1 MSKMVQYSLKQ
12 EVCEMSKII
21 CDICGTTY
29 PSSAE
34 SCPICGFSNESVEE
48 FADNDMNMEE
58 IVEEPRKKGLFSAS
72 SKKKE
77 IFDYDEVNA
86 DDEYAD
92 DDEDDEDYDEQEEEE
107 EAPAHNT
114 FVVIL
119 LTVLIVVLLGA
130 AAFIFFRFFL
140 PNMSD
145 KNLPVETTAAY
156 MEETEA
162 PVTEA
167 SVPCQQMVMTNAGV
181 AELNAEG
188 QQFLLHVKALPENT
202 TDKIIYTSD
211 NESIA
216 TVTEDGK
223 ITAVSEGET
232 LIHINC
238 GEYYIGCPV
247 IVKYVEET
255 VPPTTEA
262 VVEETVA
269 ETEAV
274 EPDSEEQAPAEET
287 EAAAEAPTVNSNVTL
302 KLKKTDIRLGV
313 YYEFQLELDCD
324 LNPEDVEWSSE
335 HEYIAKVDD
344 KGNVTAVKEGTTS
357 IIAKYGDQQA
367 SCIVRCGWY

>member
-1 MSKMVQYSLKQ
+1 
-12 EVCEMSKII
+12 MSKII

-48 FADNDMNMEE
+48 LVDNDMNVEE
-58 IVEEPRKKGLFSAS
+58 VMEEPRKSGLFSAS

-92 DDEDDEDYDEQEEEE
+92 DDEDDEDYDEAEEE
-107 EAPAHNT
+107 EAPSHNT

-156 MEETEA
+156 VEETEA
-162 PVTEA
+162 PTTEA
-167 SVPCQQMVMTNAGV
+167 TVPCQQMVMTNAGV

-269 ETEAV
+269 ETVAV
-274 EPDSEEQAPAEET
+274 ESDSEEQVVAEET
-287 EAAAEAPTVNSNVTL
+287 VAATEAVTEAPVANSNVTL

-313 YYEFQLELDCD
+313 YYEFQLQLDCD
-324 LNPEDVEWSSE
+324 LKPEDVTWFTMDSK
-335 HEYIAKVDD
+335 IAIVKNGV
-344 KGNVTAVKEGTTS
+344 VTTIGSGQTKIVAQYE
-357 IIAKYGDQQA
+357 DQQA
-367 SCIVRCGWY
+367 ECIVRCNF